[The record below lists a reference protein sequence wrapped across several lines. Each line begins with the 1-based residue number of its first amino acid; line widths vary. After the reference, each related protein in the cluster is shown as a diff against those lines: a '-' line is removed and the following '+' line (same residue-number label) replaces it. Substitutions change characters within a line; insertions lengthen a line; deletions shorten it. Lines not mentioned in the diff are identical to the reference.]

1 MIYYKYILSHAE
13 ERSEALIGHL
23 SQLPFEAFEEKE
35 GITEAWL
42 AETEDADQV
51 REQLASIN
59 EILPFTY
66 TIEKIAPQNW
76 NAKWEEAHHSIS
88 VDDFCQV
95 RADFH
100 EKEEGHEYD
109 IIINP
114 KMAFGTAHHETTYM
128 MIQQM
133 RHLDWKNK
141 SVLDLGCGTGVL
153 AILAQM
159 MGSTD
164 ILAIDIDPYSYENTL
179 ENLERNGISGTIS
192 TQQGTLKD
200 VNHSPF
206 DVILANINR
215 SVILDS
221 LPSLNKQLKP
231 GGSLLVS
238 GILNSDK
245 ELVIGTAKDNNFS
258 VKHIK
263 EKNGWIC
270 VFFNLDKN

>member
-1 MIYYKYILSHAE
+1 MIYYKYIINHSE
-13 ERSEALIGHL
+13 ELSEALIGHL

-35 GITEAWL
+35 ACTEAWL
-42 AETEDADQV
+42 AETEDAKKV
-51 REQLASIN
+51 AEKLADLN
-59 EILPFTY
+59 DLLPLTY
-66 TIEKIAPQNW
+66 TIEKIEPQNW
-76 NAKWEEAHHSIS
+76 NAKWEEAHHSIT

-100 EKEEGHEYD
+100 EKEEDLEYD

-114 KMAFGTAHHETTYM
+114 KMAFGTAHHETTFM

-133 RHLDWKNK
+133 RSIEWKDK

-179 ENLERNGISGTIS
+179 ENLEKNDIAGTIT
-192 TQQGTLKD
+192 TQQGTLKQVD
-200 VNHSPF
+200 HSPF

-215 SVILDS
+215 SVILDC
-221 LPSLNKQLKP
+221 LPALNKQLKP
-231 GGSLLVS
+231 GGILLVS
-238 GILNSDK
+238 GVLSSDK
-245 ELVIGTAKDNNFS
+245 ELVIGAAKDNNF
-258 VKHIK
+258 
-263 EKNGWIC
+263 
-270 VFFNLDKN
+270 

>member
-1 MIYYKYILSHAE
+1 MIYYKYIINHSADLA
-13 ERSEALIGHL
+13 EALIGHL

-35 GITEAWL
+35 SCTEAWL
-42 AETEDADQV
+42 AETEDAKPV
-51 REQLASIN
+51 SEKLADLNNI
-59 EILPFTY
+59 IPLTY
-66 TIEKIAPQNW
+66 TIEKIEPQNW
-76 NAKWEEAHHSIS
+76 NAKWEEAHHSITI
-88 VDDFCQV
+88 DEFCQV

-100 EKEEGHEYD
+100 EKEEGLEYD

-133 RHLDWKNK
+133 RAMEWEGK

-153 AILAQM
+153 AILAKM

-179 ENLERNGISGTIS
+179 ENLERNGLSGTIS
-192 TQQGTLKD
+192 TQQGTLKQ
-200 VNHSPF
+200 VNHTPF

-215 SVILDS
+215 SVILDC
-221 LPSLNKQLKP
+221 LPALNKQLKP
-231 GGSLLVS
+231 GGTLLVS
-238 GILNSDK
+238 GILDSDK
-245 ELVIGTAKDNNFS
+245 ELVVDAAKGNNFS
-258 VKHIK
+258 VKHIE

-270 VFFNLDKN
+270 VFFTLEN